1 MIAHTAAILDA
12 PDRARPYLARAEVY
26 FRLGDLP
33 AARRDLDAVLE
44 RNPWDAQAWYARGQV
59 RMQLGDLDG
68 AGEDLHKCLSL
79 SRVAFEPAA
88 RAALGDAAAASGDL
102 MGAIAEYSKSI
113 DFDRSN
119 PEVFLKRA
127 NARLQLG
134 RTSLAATDFAR
145 AAELDPGSAEAQVGL
160 AAAAEA
166 SGEYGRALAAA
177 RAAIGID
184 DALPDG
190 HLQLARLL
198 LHPADGSP
206 PDVPQAIAHARKAV
220 ALTRGTDPEA
230 DDTLALALARAE
242 TAGANAGA

>member
-1 MIAHTAAILDA
+1 
-12 PDRARPYLARAEVY
+12 
-26 FRLGDLP
+26 
-33 AARRDLDAVLE
+33 
-44 RNPWDAQAWYARGQV
+44 
-59 RMQLGDLDG
+59 
-68 AGEDLHKCLSL
+68 
-79 SRVAFEPAA
+79 
-88 RAALGDAAAASGDL
+88 

-113 DFDRSN
+113 DLDRSN

-160 AAAAEA
+160 AAAAQA
-166 SGEYGRALAAA
+166 SGEYARALAAA

-190 HLQLARLL
+190 HLRLARLL

-206 PDVPQAIAHARKAV
+206 PDVLQAIAHARKAA

-230 DDTLALALARAE
+230 DETLALALAHAE